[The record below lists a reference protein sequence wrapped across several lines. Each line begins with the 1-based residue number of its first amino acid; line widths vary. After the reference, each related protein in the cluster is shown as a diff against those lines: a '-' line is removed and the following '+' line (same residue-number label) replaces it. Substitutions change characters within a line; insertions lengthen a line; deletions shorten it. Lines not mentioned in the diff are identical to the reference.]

1 MAAKNLKGF
10 LAEEIERINEM
21 TREYANI
28 VYAKEGKVATIT
40 LHRPKALNALSRAL
54 LDEMSEALKDA
65 EKDDNVNVIVMTGT
79 GEKAFCAG
87 ADITELKDLSP
98 VEAMN
103 YSRKFHNY
111 TRQMEK
117 MRKPIIARIN
127 GFCLG
132 GGAEVAMACD
142 FRIASDKSKFGQPEI
157 KIGLIPGGGG
167 TQRLTRLVGK
177 TVAMEINMLGE
188 QIDAHEA
195 YRIGLVN
202 RVVPEEILNRV
213 VDEFVKKLLRL
224 STVSLGIAKQVI
236 YDGIEMDIDR
246 ALHHEAACFG
256 ETLSTEDAKEGM
268 AAFLG
273 KRPPQFQGR

>member
-1 MAAKNLKGF
+1 
-10 LAEEIERINEM
+10 M

-28 VYAKEGKVATIT
+28 VYAKEGKVATIAFN
-40 LHRPKALNALSRAL
+40 RPKALNALSTAL

-65 EKDDNVNVIVMTGT
+65 ETDEQVNVIILTGT

-87 ADITELKDLSP
+87 ADITEVKDLSP

-103 YSRKFHNY
+103 YSLKVHDY

-177 TVAMEINMLGE
+177 TAAMEMNMLGD
-188 QIDAHEA
+188 QVDAQEA

-202 RVVPEEILNRV
+202 RVVSEEILDRA
-213 VDEFVKKLLRL
+213 VDEFVKKLLHL
-224 STVSLGIAKQVI
+224 SPVVLGILKQVI
-236 YDGIEMDIDR
+236 HDGSEMDIDR

-256 ETLSTEDAKEGM
+256 AALSTEDAKEGT
-268 AAFLG
+268 AAFLE
-273 KRPPQFQGR
+273 KRRPQFQGR

>member
-1 MAAKNLKGF
+1 MAREYKNILY
-10 LAEEIERINEM
+10 
-21 TREYANI
+21 TRE
-28 VYAKEGKVATIT
+28 GRVATIAFN
-40 LHRPKALNALSRAL
+40 RPKALNALSTAL
-54 LDEMSEALKDA
+54 LNEMSDALKIA
-65 EKDDNVNVIVMTGT
+65 EDDENVSVIILTGT

-87 ADITELKDLSP
+87 ADLTEVKDLSA

-103 YSRKFHNY
+103 YSLKVHGY

-117 MRKPIIARIN
+117 IRKPIIARIN

-157 KIGLIPGGGG
+157 KLGVIPGGGG

-188 QIDAHEA
+188 QIDAQEA

-213 VDEFVKKLLRL
+213 VDDFVKKLLHL
-224 STVSLGIAKQVI
+224 SPVVLGILKQVI
-236 YDGIEMDIDR
+236 HDGMEMDIDR

-256 ETLSTEDAKEGM
+256 EALSTEDAKEGTT
-268 AAFLG
+268 AFLEKRRPLFRG
-273 KRPPQFQGR
+273 K